1 MRLLVTGL
9 HGFVG
14 STLAR
19 MVATDERL
27 RGWTLTAP
35 PSGFQILDQ
44 SAVHDVVGEARP
56 DAVLHLAAQSS
67 VAEALRDPSTTLRVN
82 LLGTLHLL
90 QALRQGEFDG
100 PMVFVSSGDIYG
112 RVSEEALP
120 IDECRL
126 PAPRNPYAV
135 SKLAAEALCY
145 QWSVT
150 EGMRIVIARP
160 FNHIGPGQST
170 QFAVPAFARQIAE
183 IRRGTRPP
191 FVEVGDI
198 DVTRDFTDVRD
209 IVLAYF
215 ALLEKGHS
223 GERYNV
229 CSGRE
234 RTVRSL
240 LERLVSLAGTEVEIR
255 PDPARMRPAEQRRAV
270 GDPAKIRNATGWYAQ
285 TPIDESLAAI
295 LAAS

>member
-14 STLAR
+14 STLVR

-27 RGWTLTAP
+27 RGWTLTSP
-35 PSGFQILDQ
+35 PSGFQILDE
-44 SAVHDVVGEARP
+44 SAVHDAVREARP

-90 QALRQGEFDG
+90 QALRQTKFDG

-112 RVSEEALP
+112 RVPEEALP

-126 PAPRNPYAV
+126 PVPRNPYAV

-183 IRRGTRPP
+183 IRHGTRPP

-215 ALLEKGHS
+215 ALLEKGQS

-240 LERLVSLAGTEVEIR
+240 LERLVSLAGIEVEIR
-255 PDPARMRPAEQRRAV
+255 PDAARMRPAEQRRAV